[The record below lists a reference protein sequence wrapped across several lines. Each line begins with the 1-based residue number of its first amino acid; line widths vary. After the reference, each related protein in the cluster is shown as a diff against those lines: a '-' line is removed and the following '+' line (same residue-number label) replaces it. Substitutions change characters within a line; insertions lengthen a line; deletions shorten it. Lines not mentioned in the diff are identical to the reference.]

1 MSAKEKAG
9 VFAPKKEIIIVKP
22 NLTKSRNKLVSDPD
36 HEAYFL
42 MGTASVH
49 YSLPKD
55 IYGNLL
61 NPFLQE
67 GDKEWLEKELDLD
80 LNYHKR
86 ENNYWKTFK
95 VKLGKD
101 AKRLEL
107 SNPKDYLTYLVL
119 RANHLHIAPNES
131 VANKRATYRYIMT
144 TESFDME
151 KKASSVD
158 KSIRAYMEL
167 GKIVDDKAAMANFL
181 KVYGKKV
188 SPQSKIEFFVA
199 EIKKIIEEDIDSF
212 LRIIEDKENYELK
225 LLIANAVEIGAIKL
239 DRRQY
244 TLPGGDALAEV
255 GEVPTLEN
263 AVKFLKYKGNQDLL
277 LTIKARVENAKE

>member
-1 MSAKEKAG
+1 MSAKEKTG
-9 VFAPKKEIIIVKP
+9 VFTPKKEIVIVKP
-22 NLTKSRNKLVSDPD
+22 NLTKSRNKLVDDPE

-42 MGTASVH
+42 MGTSSVH

-55 IYGNLL
+55 TQGNLI
-61 NPFLQE
+61 NPFLTE
-67 GDKEWLEKELDLD
+67 GDKEWLEDSLDLD

-86 ENNYWKTFK
+86 TDNFWKSFK
-95 VKLGKD
+95 VKLSK
-101 AKRLEL
+101 KTQRLDL
-107 SNPKDYLTYLVL
+107 ANPKDYLTYLVL
-119 RANHLHIAPNES
+119 KANHLHIAPNEN

-167 GKIVDDKAAMANFL
+167 GKIVEDKAAMANFL

-188 SPQSKIEFFVA
+188 SAQSKIEFFVA
-199 EIKKIIEEDIDSF
+199 EIKKIIEEDIDTF

-225 LLIANAVEIGAIKL
+225 LLIADAVEIGAIKL
-239 DRRQY
+239 DKRQY

-255 GEVPTLEN
+255 GQVPTLEN
-263 AVKFLKYKGNQDLL
+263 AIKFLKYKGNQELL
-277 LTIKARVENAKE
+277 MTIKARVDNTKD